1 MRQER
6 SGIHASLP
14 LRADIKAETHEFV
27 TGNAANHYNSHAP
40 HSKPYTSPDYKQ
52 DELSDN
58 LMY

>member
-14 LRADIKAETHEFV
+14 LRADSKAGTHDFV
-27 TGNAANHYNSHAP
+27 TGNAANYYNSRAP
-40 HSKPYTSPDYKQ
+40 HFKLCTSPDYKQ
-52 DELSDN
+52 NELSDN